1 MQNGM
6 PLLKHPVSEFKAAS
20 LTPGTYSEWLWL
32 LPSGPDQIPTLQC
45 GETRRGAL

>member
-1 MQNGM
+1 MR
-6 PLLKHPVSEFKAAS
+6 LATHPVFLFKAAS

-45 GETRRGAL
+45 GETRRAAL